1 MNIKYTVKSSG
12 FTIIELLAVIAIIG
26 ILSTI
31 GIVSFSKIQTNTR
44 DAQRNSKIEVISQAL
59 EKYYNTNGEYP
70 NCAALT
76 ATPSVVTSITLKGMD
91 PDALTAP
98 SDAMGVNSITCS
110 SSNVDTFV
118 YLGGDDH
125 YKLEYLIES
134 DGGLMAINSIHKAPV
149 VAIPTIVGGM
159 ETKSGIYTIRTFIDN
174 GTLSVSGGTLNGVEV
189 LIVGMGEEGGWG
201 GDGGNGGKVVSL
213 TNQSL
218 SKDVVVKVGTG
229 FYQSYSSFGATT
241 ADAYTGAAGGVSG
254 NYGATG
260 ASGTPSSIDGT
271 AKYYGGG
278 GGGGGIAGGGL
289 GGSGGGGNGGAGCVT
304 VSYSCYAVDGI
315 NATPH
320 SGGGGGGG
328 GLNGG
333 DSGYGGTSGSGVV
346 VVRYLST

>member
-1 MNIKYTVKSSG
+1 MNIRYTVKSSG

-31 GIVSFSKIQTNTR
+31 GIVSFSKIQTSTR
-44 DAQRNSKIEVISQAL
+44 DAQRSSKIEVISQAL

-70 NCAALT
+70 NCAALIV
-76 ATPSVVTSITLKGMD
+76 APSVVTSITLKGMD

-98 SDAMGVNSITCS
+98 SDAMGANSITCS
-110 SSNVDTFV
+110 SSNDDNFA
-118 YLGGDDH
+118 YLGGGDQ
-125 YKLEYLIES
+125 YKLEYLKES
-134 DGGLMAINSIHKAPV
+134 DGSSVTNNSIHTTPV
-149 VAIPTIVGGM
+149 VAIPTIAGGT

-174 GTLSVSGGTLNGVEV
+174 GTLNVSGGTLSGVEV
-189 LIVGMGEEGGWG
+189 LIVGMGEHGGWG

-218 SKDVVVKVGTG
+218 SKDVVIKVGTG
-229 FYQSYSSFGATT
+229 FYQTYSSFGATI

-260 ASGTPSSIDGT
+260 AGGTPSSIDGT

-278 GGGGGIAGGGL
+278 GGGGGIAGGGA
-289 GGSGGGGNGGAGCVT
+289 GGAGGGGNGSAGCAT
-304 VSYSCYAVDGI
+304 VIYSCNAIDGI
-315 NATPH
+315 NGTPQ

-328 GLNGG
+328 GLNGAE
-333 DSGYGGTSGSGVV
+333 SGYGGTEGSGVV
-346 VVRYLST
+346 IVRYLST